1 LNTRLGLVAVIL
13 FVGFVVYVFT
23 LSSVFFG
30 FPPFFPSNYPYN
42 FLSWFAI
49 GLIVFEWSIFSLA
62 MIEYRSRILPLTKLS
77 ITWIISTTITFVS
90 FSILYFSD
98 TVTKQLAIGFYFL
111 IPLLVGCLASFISG
125 RKIEKKIRQKEV
137 SLPNKK

>member
-1 LNTRLGLVAVIL
+1 LNIKLVAVIL
-13 FVGFVVYVFT
+13 FVGFVVYIFT
-23 LSSVFFG
+23 LASVFFG
-30 FPPFFPSNYPYN
+30 FPPAFPSNYPYN
-42 FLSWFAI
+42 YALWFSI